1 MAVLQY
7 FPASASVFMGLSTD
21 TKPTNVAA
29 GSRFLE
35 TDTGKVWMLYN
46 TGTWTQVAL
55 IASSSWTETGIAIS
69 L

>member
-1 MAVLQY
+1 MAISTY
-7 FPASASVFMGLSTD
+7 NPANSLAFMGLSTD

-35 TDTGKVWMLYN
+35 TDTGKVFLLYN

-55 IASSSWTETGIAIS
+55 IPTSSFTETGIAVAV
-69 L
+69 